1 MTTRSVPTSNP
12 EVLLDFAVPSVLT
25 CNVGCTFLQ
34 PLSTGLLNGWLAYLV
49 TGESKKCGGVC
60 LMYAI
65 IQTGGKQYKVTE
77 GSVLKVEKLNAQ
89 PGDRLTLDQVLM
101 ISDDNAVRVGNPLV
115 PNAQVTAVVLEQGRE
130 KKVVVYKYKRRKNY
144 RRKQGHRQ
152 PYTKIKVEKIEG

>member
-1 MTTRSVPTSNP
+1 
-12 EVLLDFAVPSVLT
+12 
-25 CNVGCTFLQ
+25 
-34 PLSTGLLNGWLAYLV
+34 
-49 TGESKKCGGVC
+49 
-60 LMYAI
+60 MYAI

-77 GSVLKVEKLNAQ
+77 GSVLKVEKLNAE

-101 ISDDNAVRVGNPLV
+101 ISDDNSVKVGNPLV
-115 PNAQVTAVVLEQGRE
+115 PNAQVTAVVIEQGQE

>member
-1 MTTRSVPTSNP
+1 
-12 EVLLDFAVPSVLT
+12 
-25 CNVGCTFLQ
+25 
-34 PLSTGLLNGWLAYLV
+34 
-49 TGESKKCGGVC
+49 
-60 LMYAI
+60 MYAI

-101 ISDDNAVRVGNPLV
+101 ISDGDNVKVGNPVV
-115 PNAQVTAVVLEQGRE
+115 PNAQVTAVVLEQGKG
-130 KKVVVYKYKRRKNY
+130 KKIVVFKYKRRKNY